1 MMSITPDS
9 PLYYL
14 VLLLIA
20 GNLFAFFIGVLMLVA
35 PQKLG
40 GVFSF
45 ANRWISTRA
54 MTKPLATP
62 HQTDR
67 TLLRYPRILGAI
79 LLVSAALILIKGT
92 IFISAVSIP
101 EGGRLIARL
110 YSGVAFSSG
119 VWELIWIGTII
130 VILLG
135 AVLALVVGLMAL
147 FQLGTLRG
155 WAETVNRWVSMRQA
169 SKPLETPHYPLDNL
183 VRTQPRLWGGL
194 ITLLALFSAIVL
206 WWFVRHV

>member
-1 MMSITPDS
+1 MSITPDS
-9 PLYYL
+9 PMYYL
-14 VLLLIA
+14 ILLLII
-20 GNLFAFFIGVLMLVA
+20 GNIFAFFIGVLMLVA

-40 GVFSF
+40 GLFSF
-45 ANRWISTRA
+45 ANRWVSTRE
-54 MTKPLATP
+54 MTKSLSTP

-67 TLLRYPRILGAI
+67 AMLRYPRVLGAI
-79 LLVSAALILIKGT
+79 MLVSAVLILIKGT

-101 EGGRLIARL
+101 EGGKLIARL
-110 YSGVAFSSG
+110 YSGVVFPSG
-119 VWELIWIGTII
+119 AWELIWTGMII

-135 AVLALVVGLMAL
+135 ALLAIAVGLMAL

-155 WAETVNRWVSMRQA
+155 WAESVNRWISMRQV

>member
-1 MMSITPDS
+1 MSITPDG

-14 VLLLIA
+14 ILLLIV

-45 ANRWISTRA
+45 ANRWVSTRQIS
-54 MTKPLATP
+54 KPLAYP

-67 TLLRYPRILGAI
+67 TLLRYPHVLGAI
-79 LLVSAALILIKGT
+79 LLVSALLILIKGT
-92 IFISAVSIP
+92 IFISAVSVP
-101 EGGRLIARL
+101 EGGKLISRL
-110 YSGVAFSSG
+110 YSGVVLSNVA
-119 VWELIWIGTII
+119 WELIWIGMII
-130 VILLG
+130 VIMLG
-135 AVLALVVGLMAL
+135 AALAIVVGLMAL

-155 WAETVNRWVSMRQA
+155 WAESVNRWVSMRQV
-169 SKPLETPHYPLDNL
+169 SKPLETPHYSLDKL
-183 VRTQPRLWGGL
+183 VQTQPRFWGGL
-194 ITLLALFSAIVL
+194 IILLALFSAIVL

>member
-1 MMSITPDS
+1 MSITPDG

-14 VLLLIA
+14 ILLLIV

-45 ANRWISTRA
+45 ANRWVSTRQIS
-54 MTKPLATP
+54 KPLANP

-67 TLLRYPRILGAI
+67 TLLRYPRVLGAI
-79 LLVSAALILIKGT
+79 LLVSALLILIKGT
-92 IFISAVSIP
+92 IFISAVSVP
-101 EGGRLIARL
+101 EGGKLISRL
-110 YSGVAFSSG
+110 YSGVVLSNVA
-119 VWELIWIGTII
+119 WELIWIGMII
-130 VILLG
+130 VIMLG
-135 AVLALVVGLMAL
+135 AALAIVVGLMAL

-155 WAETVNRWVSMRQA
+155 WAESVNRWVSMRQV
-169 SKPLETPHYPLDNL
+169 SKPLETPHYSLDKL
-183 VRTQPRLWGGL
+183 VQTRPRFWGGL
-194 ITLLALFSAIVL
+194 IILLALFSAIVL